1 MSLTIEKLK
10 VIDFKFDFIRKKE
23 MAATRGYYGHT
34 SMIQNIEIY
43 EDRQVLTTSLKDQCI
58 IQWKVEYEDMHWEL
72 DFNNVQTELSDPYME
87 VPNKVTFD
95 KFVNEIW
102 NQRLAIPEIT

>member
-43 EDRQVLTTSLKDQCI
+43 EDRQVLTTSLKD
-58 IQWKVEYEDMHWEL
+58 
-72 DFNNVQTELSDPYME
+72 
-87 VPNKVTFD
+87 
-95 KFVNEIW
+95 
-102 NQRLAIPEIT
+102 